1 MTEEVAM
8 QSLRESID
16 VACKAEELS
25 FLLSFLLNRDIHS
38 LTKIEN
44 IKTMIDI
51 MLKSISDGF
60 IAVSIDE
67 RKSSTP
73 TSIITSE
80 ISRPVIYSILP

>member
-1 MTEEVAM
+1 
-8 QSLRESID
+8 
-16 VACKAEELS
+16 
-25 FLLSFLLNRDIHS
+25 
-38 LTKIEN
+38 
-44 IKTMIDI
+44 MIDI